1 MDINVATKSI
11 AVAGFEPFEPKDARD
26 DRVSAWSIYL
36 QDFARRDA
44 AFEDSARRHSGT
56 YFFFDAHFPD
66 RGCIGSRLVSNTK
79 FRCRNRVNAQGLV
92 FSKEYH
98 ALILGADDQLLAGIG
113 DAPLSRERG
122 GGKCG
127 ERQITASVF
136 ENASGNHGASSTTL
150 PQNSTTRNP
159 ILCSAFFS
167 KHENC
172 FYDPL
177 CDPFPACGIQLSK
190 MMNSSLDLPMIFT
203 LLLTVTVF
211 VAFVKEWA
219 APDVVALSA
228 MAVVVAAG
236 LLPGGELVSLFS
248 NSAPI
253 TIGAMFVLSG
263 ALERTGVMDLL
274 ASQFTRLAGKSLF
287 RAMALLAL
295 VVVPLSAFVNNTP
308 VVVVFLPVLMAY
320 ARHSGVRAS
329 KLLIPLS
336 FFSILG
342 GTTTLL
348 GTSTNILVSG
358 VATELGLEPFGIFE
372 ISKLGLVYALVGVV
386 YLILFGKKLL
396 PDRPTLSSLLSS
408 EDTRSFCSQVVI
420 GENSTLIG
428 KCLPDTDI
436 GKSRTARVF
445 EIIRDGLRVS
455 DVPLD
460 LLPLKLG
467 DTLVMKGLAKD
478 IATLRK
484 EEGMTMG
491 ASTSDT
497 ESPGRR
503 EVRIVEAIIGPSS
516 PMLGKTVRNL
526 GLRRRFGVMAVAI
539 HRQGQNLLERFADIP
554 LEFGDT
560 VLFEGPEANL
570 VRLREED
577 DFLSLNESVH
587 KPFRNSR
594 AFIAIGAIFSVVVLS
609 STGILPIVSAALLAS
624 VVVVLTGCLDP
635 SEAYES
641 IDWSILFLILGML
654 GLGKALELTGSM
666 QWIGG
671 NLVAVL
677 GGMGPY
683 VLLAAI
689 YLLGMLL
696 TEVVTNNA
704 VAIILTP
711 IVVSIALAMDLSPRP
726 FVVAVMFAASAS
738 FCTPIGYQTNTYV
751 FGAGGYRFSDF
762 TKVGLPLSAMLFLVA
777 NFLIPYFWP
786 FAK

>member
-1 MDINVATKSI
+1 M
-11 AVAGFEPFEPKDARD
+11 
-26 DRVSAWSIYL
+26 
-36 QDFARRDA
+36 
-44 AFEDSARRHSGT
+44 
-56 YFFFDAHFPD
+56 
-66 RGCIGSRLVSNTK
+66 
-79 FRCRNRVNAQGLV
+79 
-92 FSKEYH
+92 
-98 ALILGADDQLLAGIG
+98 
-113 DAPLSRERG
+113 
-122 GGKCG
+122 
-127 ERQITASVF
+127 
-136 ENASGNHGASSTTL
+136 
-150 PQNSTTRNP
+150 NP
-159 ILCSAFFS
+159 
-167 KHENC
+167 
-172 FYDPL
+172 
-177 CDPFPACGIQLSK
+177 
-190 MMNSSLDLPMIFT
+190 SLDFPMLFT
-203 LLLTVTVF
+203 LVLTAAVF
-211 VAFVKEWA
+211 VAFVREWA
-219 APDVVALSA
+219 APDVIALSA
-228 MAVVVAAG
+228 LCVVVAVG
-236 LLPGGELVSLFS
+236 VLPGSELLSLFS

-263 ALERTGVMDLL
+263 ALERTGVMDWL
-274 ASQFTRLAGKSLF
+274 ATQFTRLAGRSLF

-320 ARHSGVRAS
+320 ARQSGVSAS

-342 GTTTLL
+342 GTTTLI

-358 VATELGLEPFGIFE
+358 VASDLGLDPFGIFE
-372 ISKLGLVYALVGVV
+372 ISKLGVVYAVVGVV
-386 YLILFGKKLL
+386 YLILFGRKLL

-408 EDTRSFCSQVVI
+408 EDTRSFCSQVVV
-420 GENSTLIG
+420 GDNSPLIG

-460 LLPLKLG
+460 MLPLKQG

-478 IATLRK
+478 VAALRM
-484 EEGMTMG
+484 EEGMSMG
-491 ASTSDT
+491 ATSQSA
-497 ESPGRR
+497 EAPGRR
-503 EVRIVEAIIGPSS
+503 EVRVVEAIIGPNS
-516 PMLGKTVRNL
+516 PMLGQTVRNL
-526 GLRRRFGVMAVAI
+526 GLRRRYGVMAVAI

-577 DFLSLNESVH
+577 DFLSLNESIH
-587 KPFRNSR
+587 KPFRYSR
-594 AFIAIGAIFSVVVLS
+594 SLVAIGVLVGVVAVS
-609 STGILPIVSAALLAS
+609 SLGILPIVSAALLGA
-624 VVVVLTGCLDP
+624 VIVVLSGCLDP
-635 SEAYES
+635 GEAYES
-641 IDWSILFLILGML
+641 IDWSILFLIVGML
-654 GLGKALELTGSM
+654 GLGKSLELTGAM
-666 QWIGG
+666 DWLGG
-671 NLVAVL
+671 NLVTVL

-683 VLLAAI
+683 VVLAAI

-762 TKVGLPLSAMLFLVA
+762 PKVGLPLGAALFLVA
-777 NFLIPYFWP
+777 NLLIPYFWP
-786 FAK
+786 FSAK